1 MSRGASVH
9 RLESTLRAKCGTVC
23 HSADMYMLLCS
34 CVPVYGICPQCDIV
48 FVSTCMSRG
57 GQCITKTQ
65 TEDASEVR
73 VAGWG
78 GSGQAVFT
86 LRSGKS
92 RCSGLGTKVLIMT

>member
-1 MSRGASVH
+1 MH
-9 RLESTLRAKCGTVC
+9 RLETTLRAKCRTVC

-34 CVPVYGICPQCDIV
+34 CVSVHGICPQCDIV

-57 GQCITKTQ
+57 GQRVTGTQ

-73 VAGWG
+73 VAGSG
-78 GSGQAVFT
+78 RRSGQAVFT

>member
-1 MSRGASVH
+1 
-9 RLESTLRAKCGTVC
+9 
-23 HSADMYMLLCS
+23 
-34 CVPVYGICPQCDIV
+34 
-48 FVSTCMSRG
+48 MSRG
-57 GQCITKTQ
+57 GQCVTKTQ

-73 VAGWG
+73 VAGGG